1 MSMTDP
7 IADYLT
13 RIRNAQQARHKYVD
27 IPASTIKRKMSRI
40 LLEQGFIKKY
50 IVIDDGKQGL
60 VRVWLKYDQLN
71 SPVITKLIRVST
83 PGLRKYVDVAN
94 LPRVMNN
101 LGVAIMT
108 TPRGVLTA
116 REAKRQNVGG
126 EVLCYVW

>member
-13 RIRNAQQARHKYVD
+13 RIRNAQQAKHKYVD
-27 IPASTIKRKMSRI
+27 IPASNVKRKISRI

-60 VRVWLKYDQLN
+60 VRIWLKYDQLSN
-71 SPVITKLIRVST
+71 PIITKMLRVST
-83 PGLRKYVDVAN
+83 PGRRKYVSVDN

-101 LGVAIMT
+101 IGIAIMT
-108 TPRGVLTA
+108 TPKGVITA
-116 REAKRQNVGG
+116 NEAKRQNVGG
-126 EVLCYVW
+126 EVLCYIW

>member
-13 RIRNAQQARHKYVD
+13 RIRNAQQAKHKYVD
-27 IPASTIKRKMSRI
+27 IPASNVKRKISRI

-60 VRVWLKYDQLN
+60 VRIWLKYDQLSN
-71 SPVITKLIRVST
+71 PIITKMLRVST
-83 PGLRKYVDVAN
+83 PGRRKYVSVDN

-101 LGVAIMT
+101 IGIAIMT
-108 TPRGVLTA
+108 TPKGVITA
-116 REAKRQNVGG
+116 NEARRQNVGG
-126 EVLCYVW
+126 EVLCYIW

>member
-13 RIRNAQQARHKYVD
+13 RIRNAQQAEHKYVD
-27 IPASTIKRKMSRI
+27 IPASNMKRKMSRL

-60 VRVWLKYDQLN
+60 VRIWLKYDKDN
-71 SPVITKLIRVST
+71 NPAISKIIRVST
-83 PGLRKYVDVAN
+83 PGRRKYVDVDN

-101 LGVAIMT
+101 IGIAIMT
-108 TPRGVLTA
+108 TPRGVITA
-116 REAKRQNVGG
+116 NEAKRQNVGG

>member
-27 IPASTIKRKMSRI
+27 IPASTMKRKMSRI

-71 SPVITKLIRVST
+71 NPVITKLVRVST

-101 LGVAIMT
+101 LGIAIMT
-108 TPRGVLTA
+108 TPRGVITA

>member
-60 VRVWLKYDQLN
+60 VRIWLKYDQLN
-71 SPVITKLIRVST
+71 NPVITKLIRVST
-83 PGLRKYVDVAN
+83 PGLRKYVDVEN
-94 LPRVMNN
+94 LPRVLNN
-101 LGVAIMT
+101 LGIAIMT
-108 TPRGVLTA
+108 TPRGVITA

-126 EVLCYVW
+126 EVLCHVW